1 MKTFILLL
9 FLVTLSSCEFSNI
22 FSKINPR
29 NKLVVVTKNSPTT
42 YYFDRYDDESG
53 FEYELVKAFAAATG
67 RDLKILTASNISE
80 MKSMLDTNK
89 VDLIASGISLT
100 EKRIKDKWQFGPVY
114 ARTKE
119 LLICRKGV
127 RIEAKKESSYL
138 GKKLFVVNNSTYV
151 NSLQEAGFDLKFWK
165 KIDTNTEELLER
177 IENQEIDCTVSDEH
191 IYQLQRKFT
200 ENLISL
206 GSIQKEQ
213 NLAWVLDPK
222 NKLLKDQL
230 DKWMFDFLES
240 GKLEDVYEKY
250 YGYSNYKFNHFD
262 IQTFNERI
270 VERLPKYIKTFKKAA
285 KKYNFPWELIAA
297 VSYQESHWD
306 ETAIS
311 PTGVR
316 GLMMLTRKT
325 ARLMKVNRLIPE
337 QSVDGGVRYLLNLHK
352 TLPKS
357 IKEPDRTWISLAAY
371 NVGLGHI
378 FDVRRLIRQNRG
390 EPDSWKEIKF
400 YLPYLSKEKVY
411 RKLKYGYAR
420 GYEPVKYVR
429 RIRTYYEILKNL
441 ANKEQEQAIE
451 TEKSAK

>member
-1 MKTFILLL
+1 MKASILL
-9 FLVTLSSCEFSNI
+9 FLLAFNTSCDFKKLFSSFSPD
-22 FSKINPR
+22 SQ
-29 NKLVVVTKNSPTT
+29 LVAVTKNSPTT
-42 YYFDRYDDESG
+42 YYFDRYDDKSG
-53 FEYELVKAFAAATG
+53 FEYELLKAFAEASG
-67 RDLKILTASNISE
+67 RKLKLLTASNISE
-80 MKSMLDTNK
+80 MKSLLDKNK
-89 VDLIASGISLT
+89 VDVIASGISVT
-100 EKRIKDKWQFGPVY
+100 EERIKANWQFGPVY
-114 ARTKE
+114 AQTKE

-127 RIEAKKESSYL
+127 RIQAKKESSYL
-138 GKKLFVVNNSTYV
+138 GKKLVVVNKSTYV
-151 NSLQEAGFDLKFWK
+151 SSLQEAGFDLKFWQK
-165 KIDTNTEELLER
+165 QDTNTEDLLDRVES
-177 IENQEIDCTVSDEH
+177 QEIDCTVSDEH

-200 ENLISL
+200 ENLINL
-206 GSIQKEQ
+206 GPIQKSQ
-213 NLAWVLDPK
+213 SLAWVIDPK
-222 NKLLKDQL
+222 NIKLKEQL

-270 VERLPKYIKTFKKAA
+270 LERLPKYKDIFVKAA

-306 ETAIS
+306 ETAVS

-325 ARLMKVNRLIPE
+325 ARLMKVNRLVPE
-337 QSVDGGVRYLLNLHK
+337 QSVDGGVRYLLSLHK

-357 IKEPDRTWISLAAY
+357 IKEPDRTWVSLAAY

-378 FDVRRLIRQNRG
+378 FDVRRLIRQSRG
-390 EPDSWKEIKF
+390 EPNSWKEIKF

-411 RKLKYGYAR
+411 RNLKYGYAR

-441 ANKEQEQAIE
+441 DNKK
-451 TEKSAK
+451 TDLDKDSVD

>member
-1 MKTFILLL
+1 MKASILL
-9 FLVTLSSCEFSNI
+9 FLLAFNASCDFKKLFSSFSPD
-22 FSKINPR
+22 SQ
-29 NKLVVVTKNSPTT
+29 LVAVTKNSPTT
-42 YYFDRYDDESG
+42 YYFDRYDDKSG
-53 FEYELVKAFAAATG
+53 FEYELLKAFAEASG
-67 RDLKILTASNISE
+67 RKLKLLTASNISE
-80 MKSMLDTNK
+80 MKSLLDKKK
-89 VDLIASGISLT
+89 VDVIASGISVT
-100 EKRIKDKWQFGPVY
+100 EERIKANWQFGPVY
-114 ARTKE
+114 AQTKE

-127 RIEAKKESSYL
+127 RIQAKKESSYL
-138 GKKLFVVNNSTYV
+138 GKKLVVVNKSTYV
-151 NSLQEAGFDLKFWK
+151 SSLQEAGFDLKFWQK
-165 KIDTNTEELLER
+165 QDTNTEDLLDRVES
-177 IENQEIDCTVSDEH
+177 QEIDCTVSDEH

-200 ENLISL
+200 ENLINL
-206 GSIQKEQ
+206 GPIQKSQ
-213 NLAWVLDPK
+213 SLAWVIDPK
-222 NKLLKDQL
+222 NKKLKEQL

-270 VERLPKYIKTFKKAA
+270 LERLPKYKDIFVKAA

-306 ETAIS
+306 ETAVS

-325 ARLMKVNRLIPE
+325 ARLMKVNRLVPE
-337 QSVDGGVRYLLNLHK
+337 QSVDGGVRYLLSLHK

-357 IKEPDRTWISLAAY
+357 IKEPDRTWVSLAAY

-378 FDVRRLIRQNRG
+378 FDVRRLIRQSRG
-390 EPDSWKEIKF
+390 EPNSWKEIKF

-411 RKLKYGYAR
+411 RNLKYGYAR

-441 ANKEQEQAIE
+441 DNKKTDLDED
-451 TEKSAK
+451 SVD

>member
-1 MKTFILLL
+1 MKASVLL
-9 FLVTLSSCEFSNI
+9 FLLAFNVSCDF
-22 FSKINPR
+22 
-29 NKLVVVTKNSPTT
+29 NKLFTSFSPDSQLVAVTKNSPTT
-42 YYFDRYDDESG
+42 YYFDRYDDKSG
-53 FEYELVKAFAAATG
+53 FEYELLKAFAEASG
-67 RDLKILTASNISE
+67 RKLKLLTASNISE
-80 MKSMLDTNK
+80 MKSLLDKNK
-89 VDLIASGISLT
+89 VDVIASGISVT
-100 EKRIKDKWQFGPVY
+100 EERMRANWQFGPVY
-114 ARTKE
+114 AQTKE

-127 RIEAKKESSYL
+127 RIQAKKESSFL

-151 NSLQEAGFDLKFWK
+151 SSLQEAGFDLEYWQKQ
-165 KIDTNTEELLER
+165 DTNTEDLLDR
-177 IENQEIDCTVSDEH
+177 VENQEIDCTVSDEH

-200 ENLISL
+200 ENLINL
-206 GSIQKEQ
+206 GPIQKSQ
-213 NLAWVLDPK
+213 SLAWVIDPK
-222 NKLLKDQL
+222 NKKLKEQL

-270 VERLPKYIKTFKKAA
+270 LERLPKYKDIFVKAA

-306 ETAIS
+306 ERAVS

-325 ARLMKVNRLIPE
+325 ARLMKVNRLVPE
-337 QSVDGGVRYLLNLHK
+337 QSVDGGVRYLLSLHK

-357 IKEPDRTWISLAAY
+357 IKEPDRTWVSLAAY

-378 FDVRRLIRQNRG
+378 FDVRRLIRQSRG
-390 EPDSWKEIKF
+390 EPNSWKEIKF

-411 RKLKYGYAR
+411 RNLKYGYAR

-441 ANKEQEQAIE
+441 DNKKTDLDED
-451 TEKSAK
+451 SVN